1 MLTLSYKIT
10 VIGLEIILR
19 EGRNPCLVRL
29 IASGADY
36 LLPPVLQSQDS
47 SREEVM
53 R

>member
-36 LLPPVLQSQDS
+36 LPPVLQSQDS